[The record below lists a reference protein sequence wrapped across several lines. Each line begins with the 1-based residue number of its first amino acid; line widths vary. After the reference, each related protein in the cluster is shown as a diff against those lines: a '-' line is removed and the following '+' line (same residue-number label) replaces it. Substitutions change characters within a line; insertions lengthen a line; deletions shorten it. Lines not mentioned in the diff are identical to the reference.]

1 MLHSIGLTATRMRHQ
16 SAVEHVG
23 GRLVAAAVH
32 RLHAL
37 LRDVSPD
44 HGALAPRVHA
54 AERREVV
61 LEQPEPH
68 EAAATRSAGLLDS

>member
-1 MLHSIGLTATRMRHQ
+1 MRHQ

-23 GRLVAAAVH
+23 GCLVAAAVH
-32 RLHAL
+32 RLHTL
-37 LRDVSPD
+37 LRDVSAD
-44 HGALAPRVHA
+44 DSALGGGVHA